1 MDGMKARYSNEHS
14 SAEVQPNRCLPPEMA
29 EVMEVLRVTTDPAH
43 RKQGHASALMR
54 EIVRDADKTETVLML
69 TPRPFGTIGLICLR
83 QWYEK
88 FGFVQIQQNPVLMA
102 RQPQPPIRVNGEFA
116 SMEIH

>member
-1 MDGMKARYSNEHS
+1 
-14 SAEVQPNRCLPPEMA
+14 
-29 EVMEVLRVTTDPAH
+29 
-43 RKQGHASALMR
+43 
-54 EIVRDADKTETVLML
+54 ML